1 MTEASPRDEALVAL
15 RPSVDAHPE
24 RAATPEER
32 FLHATLRPVLKL
44 QNDSLLRLAAAS
56 VAARVPGFPAF
67 DPADQERRL
76 RQMLAQDRR
85 LKHVLYGVVLG
96 ALTAEE
102 IQFFLD
108 HEREMRR
115 RLGALVAERVASQRS
130 RLLAY
135 VEAESE

>member
-1 MTEASPRDEALVAL
+1 MTDATPRDEALAAL

-24 RAATPEER
+24 QAATPEEH

-44 QNDSLLRLAAAS
+44 QNEALLRLSAAS
-56 VAARVPGFPAF
+56 VAARIPGFSAF

-85 LKHVLYGVVLG
+85 LKHLLYGVVLG
-96 ALTAEE
+96 TLTAEE
-102 IQFFLD
+102 LHFFLD
-108 HEREMRR
+108 HEGEMRR

-135 VEAESE
+135 VEAESD

>member
-1 MTEASPRDEALVAL
+1 MTDATPRDEALVAI

-24 RAATPEER
+24 RAATPEEH

-44 QNDSLLRLAAAS
+44 QNDLLLRLTAAS
-56 VAARVPGFPAF
+56 VAARIPGFPSF

-102 IQFFLD
+102 VQFFLD
-108 HEREMRR
+108 HESEVRR
-115 RLGALVAERVASQRS
+115 RLGALIAERVASQRS
-130 RLLAY
+130 KLLAY
-135 VEAESE
+135 VETGSD